1 MKSDYIIDLERIN
14 ELTSSQYDDPKGINQ
29 PLNQPYSLHSISKYI
44 IKQYLEIY
52 MNKDSRHSD
61 KSKLIEAIETL
72 EYNKIL
78 ISKSTIRDNTINQL
92 L

>member
-14 ELTSSQYDDPKGINQ
+14 QLTSSQYDNQ
-29 PLNQPYSLHSISKYI
+29 QKSFGEPYSLHSISKNI
-44 IKQYLEIY
+44 IKQYLDIY

>member
-1 MKSDYIIDLERIN
+1 MKSDYIIDFERIN
-14 ELTSSQYDDPKGINQ
+14 QLTSTIHYDTSGKNHSGI
-29 PLNQPYSLHSISKYI
+29 PYSVHSISKNI
-44 IKQYLEIY
+44 IKQYLDIY

>member
-14 ELTSSQYDDPKGINQ
+14 ELTSSQYDNQ
-29 PLNQPYSLHSISKYI
+29 QKNYGGQPYSVHSISKNI
-44 IKQYLEIY
+44 IKQYLDIF

-61 KSKLIEAIETL
+61 NTKLIEAIETL
-72 EYNKIL
+72 EYNKIIL
-78 ISKSTIRDNTINQL
+78 SKSTIRDNTIDEL

>member
-1 MKSDYIIDLERIN
+1 MKSDYIIDFERIN
-14 ELTSSQYDDPKGINQ
+14 QLTSTIHDDTSGKNHSGI
-29 PLNQPYSLHSISKYI
+29 PYSVHSISKNI
-44 IKQYLEIY
+44 IKQYLDIY